1 MVYGPCTSRRYVVG
15 RGARQLLFKVRVG
28 VRAIILSL
36 LAYLFVLPLPSAAQG
51 AVGGFSTLPLPGG
64 LAITLPQT
72 WRPVDAVMERQVSAT
87 LDTILPQVK
96 DSLLQA
102 SLSHGKPVQ
111 ILNAT
116 DGDNSLRTLNLNA
129 APAPGASPATF
140 ANASEDELATA
151 LGPLCRTIGQMLTQV
166 KGRLISCSR
175 AERLF
180 AGGRAVALTRYL
192 RTGPSGFVSV
202 WLVQYPD
209 DNAVYSLTLS
219 APQADESTAEPVF
232 RGIWESLQFGQR

>member
-1 MVYGPCTSRRYVVG
+1 
-15 RGARQLLFKVRVG
+15 VRVG
-28 VRAIILSL
+28 LRAIILGL

-72 WRPVDAVMERQVSAT
+72 WRPVDAVMERLVSAT

-116 DGDNSLRTLNLNA
+116 DGDHSLRTLNLNA
-129 APAPGASPATF
+129 APAPGASPAVWRNGF
-140 ANASEDELATA
+140 SRVAAQSH
-151 LGPLCRTIGQMLTQV
+151 
-166 KGRLISCSR
+166 SR
-175 AERLF
+175 AIF
-180 AGGRAVALTRYL
+180 GRVRVD
-192 RTGPSGFVSV
+192 S
-202 WLVQYPD
+202 
-209 DNAVYSLTLS
+209 
-219 APQADESTAEPVF
+219 
-232 RGIWESLQFGQR
+232 